1 MQVAQITNVHKMFTK
16 CSQNVHDFH
25 VKAVIMYIVNDD
37 TQLIINTHSKSKF
50 MEDKTM
56 KKATIN
62 FQDYPNLYNLL
73 TIPEMTDTIIV
84 EDDGGLPINLTEL
97 IIKAAEEL
105 GF

>member
-1 MQVAQITNVHKMFTK
+1 
-16 CSQNVHDFH
+16 
-25 VKAVIMYIVNDD
+25 
-37 TQLIINTHSKSKF
+37 
-50 MEDKTM
+50 M
-56 KKATIN
+56 KKATMN
-62 FQDYPNLYNLL
+62 FQDYPNLYTLL